1 MNSARDTSAMDTLPL
16 NGNFN
21 NSYSLQNGDYGNGGI
36 GLDEAAFEK
45 MIISDL
51 VQSNLRT
58 CAKKQRHEPRI
69 STRNAA
75 CGATSS
81 KDDTTVVETTSLV
94 PVDSE
99 SSHLM
104 VGSLSLHHQH
114 HHHQHHLD
122 APLIPQR
129 THSLLYYTQERART
143 EPTATKH
150 SLPPPTTDSLYSR
163 ELNLRDSPLTEG
175 GLQTEQLSPSKH
187 SEDEDAYYKSMPD
200 LGAGQQLHSYYQMSR
215 GSSDGY
221 IIPIPQ
227 SPKEECE
234 PEVDVRE
241 GQMQLITSL

>member
-1 MNSARDTSAMDTLPL
+1 MNNARDTSAMDTLPL

-21 NSYSLQNGDYGNGGI
+21 NSYSLRNGDYGNGGI

-51 VQSNLRT
+51 VHSNLRT
-58 CAKKQRHEPRI
+58 CAKKQQHESHI

-75 CGATSS
+75 GGGTSGKDEAT
-81 KDDTTVVETTSLV
+81 VAETTSLV

-99 SSHLM
+99 NSHLT
-104 VGSLSLHHQH
+104 VGSLSLHHQ

-143 EPTATKH
+143 EPTATEH
-150 SLPPPTTDSLYSR
+150 SLQPPTTDSLYSR
-163 ELNLRDSPLTEG
+163 ELNLRDSPLTES

-200 LGAGQQLHSYYQMSR
+200 LGAGQQLHTYCQMSR

>member
-1 MNSARDTSAMDTLPL
+1 MNNARDTSAMDTLPL

-21 NSYSLQNGDYGNGGI
+21 NSYSLRNGDYGNGGI

-58 CAKKQRHEPRI
+58 CAKKQQHKPHI
-69 STRNAA
+69 STRNVAGAGPSIKDEAA
-75 CGATSS
+75 
-81 KDDTTVVETTSLV
+81 VVETTSLV

-104 VGSLSLHHQH
+104 VGSLSLHHQ

-150 SLPPPTTDSLYSR
+150 SLQPPTTDSLCSR
-163 ELNLRDSPLTEG
+163 ELNVRDSPLNESS
-175 GLQTEQLSPSKH
+175 LQTEQLSPSKH

-200 LGAGQQLHSYYQMSR
+200 LGAGQQLHSYCQMNK

-227 SPKEECE
+227 SPKEESE
-234 PEVDVRE
+234 SEVGVRE

>member
-1 MNSARDTSAMDTLPL
+1 MNNARETSAMDTLPL

-21 NSYSLQNGDYGNGGI
+21 NSYSLRNGDYSNGGI

-51 VQSNLRT
+51 VHSNLRT
-58 CAKKQRHEPRI
+58 CAKKQRHEPHI

-75 CGATSS
+75 GGGTSS
-81 KDDTTVVETTSLV
+81 KAETIVAETTSLV

-104 VGSLSLHHQH
+104 VGSLSLHHQ

-150 SLPPPTTDSLYSR
+150 SLQPPTTDSLYSR
-163 ELNLRDSPLTEG
+163 ELNLRDSPLNDSG
-175 GLQTEQLSPSKH
+175 PQTEQLPPSKH

-200 LGAGQQLHSYYQMSR
+200 LGAGQQLHTCYQMSR

-221 IIPIPQ
+221 IIPTPQ
-227 SPKEECE
+227 SPKEESE